1 MNLIETEPRSWVK
14 TVLGYR
20 KKLYGVQNK
29 LNDISSKRLKISR
42 DFDVLAKSVQLDSL
56 HEIDNLN
63 NLVAEIEELEN
74 EIDYNLD
81 TNHKTDFFLNA
92 IDYPFF
98 KNYFLKVDQK
108 INGLTKN
115 IKRLSSI
122 N

>member
-1 MNLIETEPRSWVK
+1 MNLTETEPRSWVK

-20 KKLYGVQNK
+20 KKLYDVQNK
-29 LNDISSKRLKISR
+29 LNNLSSKRLKISR
-42 DFDVLAKSVQLDSL
+42 DFDDLARSVQYDSL
-56 HEIDNLN
+56 NEIHNLN

-81 TNHKTDFFLNA
+81 TNLKTESFLNA
-92 IDYPFF
+92 IEYPFF

-108 INGLTKN
+108 ISGLTKN